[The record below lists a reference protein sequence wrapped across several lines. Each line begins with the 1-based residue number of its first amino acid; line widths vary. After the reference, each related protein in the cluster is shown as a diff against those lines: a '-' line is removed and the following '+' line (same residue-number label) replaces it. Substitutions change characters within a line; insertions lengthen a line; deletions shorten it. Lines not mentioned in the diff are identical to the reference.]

1 MHESFKVVQIFLGI
15 KFGPSGY
22 AVCNTDYDKSMQVIQ
37 MSKWFASSR
46 HYTDLAF
53 KTDTSL
59 PVGVVHSIVERP
71 LKSSDR

>member
-22 AVCNTDYDKSMQVIQ
+22 VVCNTDYDKSMRVIQ
-37 MSKWFASSR
+37 MSKWFASRR
-46 HYTDLAF
+46 HYTDLDF
-53 KTDTSL
+53 KPDTSL
-59 PVGVVHSIVERP
+59 PVGVFHSIVECP